1 MTWAQVQPCH
11 QGAETTEEPPSGVG
25 AVGRVRLGPVTTTE
39 VFPEGD
45 TEPRSA
51 EPCAVPAA
59 ESAPLEVA
67 VESFAVAP
75 TIESRA
81 VVAVLLEPTD
91 LLLRADRLLSH
102 FEELAELAATP
113 ADVMAR
119 TRTNRSGSYQHL
131 GTAHGKSRAH
141 YTSPPWL
148 RRVTCIVA
156 SWRYIGTPWS
166 EVEQDFHKTS
176 NNLHTPVKMWATSE
190 LEDPE

>member
-1 MTWAQVQPCH
+1 MR
-11 QGAETTEEPPSGVG
+11 GAETTEEPPSGVA

-91 LLLRADRLLSH
+91 LLLRADRLLSR
-102 FEELAELAATP
+102 FKELAELAATP

-119 TRTNRSGSYQHL
+119 TRTIEVAATSIWGGSW
-131 GTAHGKSRAH
+131 KVSRALH
-141 YTSPPWL
+141 QPSL
-148 RRVTCIVA
+148 VEA
-156 SWRYIGTPWS
+156 S
-166 EVEQDFHKTS
+166 H
-176 NNLHTPVKMWATSE
+176 LHSGLLAIYRHSMVRG
-190 LEDPE
+190 